1 MQLFPLVLNLAGLS
15 PLFTAFAAVNCAGA
29 LAVYHMVP
37 ETCGRSLE
45 EVEQLWQACVSRVET
60 GVKQFEICSKLVMF
74 SNKYVFVWL
83 FCFRFFER

>member
-1 MQLFPLVLNLAGLS
+1 MQLFPLVLNLGLS

-45 EVEQLWQACVSRVET
+45 EVEQLWQACVSRVEA
-60 GVKQFEICSKLVMF
+60 GLKRVEICSKSM
-74 SNKYVFVWL
+74 
-83 FCFRFFER
+83 

>member
-45 EVEQLWQACVSRVET
+45 EVEEQLWQACVSRVA
-60 GVKQFEICSKLVMF
+60 GLKRLEICSKSM
-74 SNKYVFVWL
+74 
-83 FCFRFFER
+83 